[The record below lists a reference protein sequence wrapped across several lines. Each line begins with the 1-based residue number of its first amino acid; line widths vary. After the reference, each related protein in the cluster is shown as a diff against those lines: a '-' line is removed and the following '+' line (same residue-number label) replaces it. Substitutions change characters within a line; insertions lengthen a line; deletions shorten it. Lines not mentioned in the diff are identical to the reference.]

1 MEQTTLAAL
10 SAFALVSSITPGP
23 NNMML
28 MASGANFGLRRTVP
42 HALGVGVGF
51 TLMIVLVGI
60 GLMGLFD
67 LFPVLNIIL
76 KVVSVAY
83 LFWLAWKIA
92 RAGAPGDGDTPRGK
106 PMSFFQAMAFQWVNP
121 KAWSMALSAI
131 ALYAPDRN
139 FAAVALVAAV
149 FGIINLP
156 STSIWAV
163 MGVSLRG
170 WAVEPGAAESIQLD
184 DGGAARRIARAAHLT
199 RLQGFGSQPKDGA
212 PPSWSRE
219 PCKAAASE
227 KAPSTSPTSAWG
239 R

>member
-1 MEQTTLAAL
+1 MLRRMEQTTLAAL

-42 HALGVGVGF
+42 HALGVGIGF
-51 TLMIVLVGI
+51 TLMIILVGV

-83 LFWLAWKIA
+83 LLWLAWKIA
-92 RAGAPGDGDTPRGK
+92 NAAAPDTTGSARGK
-106 PMSFFQAMAFQWVNP
+106 PMSFFQAVLFQWVNP
-121 KAWSMALSAI
+121 KAWSMALTAI

-139 FAAVALVAAV
+139 FAAVLLVAVV
-149 FGIINLP
+149 FGIINLR
-156 STSIWAV
+156 STSLWAV

-170 WAVEPGAAESIQLD
+170 WLSSPARLKAFNWTMAAL
-184 DGGAARRIARAAHLT
+184 LV
-199 RLQGFGSQPKDGA
+199 GSLA
-212 PPSWSRE
+212 LLI
-219 PCKAAASE
+219 
-227 KAPSTSPTSAWG
+227 
-239 R
+239 

>member
-42 HALGVGVGF
+42 HALGVGIGF
-51 TLMIVLVGI
+51 TLMIVLVGV

-67 LFPVLNIIL
+67 LFPILNTVL

-83 LFWLAWKIA
+83 LLWLAWKIA
-92 RAGAPGDGDTPRGK
+92 NAAAPTTDGDARGK
-106 PMSFFQAMAFQWVNP
+106 PMTLVQAMLFQWVNP
-121 KAWSMALSAI
+121 KAWTMALSAI

-139 FAAVALVAAV
+139 IAAVLLVAVV

-163 MGVSLRG
+163 MGQVLRG
-170 WAVEPGAAESIQLD
+170 WLSSPARLRAFNWTMAAL
-184 DGGAARRIARAAHLT
+184 LV
-199 RLQGFGSQPKDGA
+199 GSLA
-212 PPSWSRE
+212 LLI
-219 PCKAAASE
+219 
-227 KAPSTSPTSAWG
+227 
-239 R
+239 

>member
-1 MEQTTLAAL
+1 MEQATLAAL

-51 TLMIVLVGI
+51 TLMIVLVGV

-67 LFPVLNIIL
+67 LFPILNTIL

-83 LFWLAWKIA
+83 LLWLAWKIA
-92 RAGAPGDGDTPRGK
+92 HAAAPGEGESPRGK
-106 PMSFFQAMAFQWVNP
+106 PMTFVQAMLFQWVNP
-121 KAWSMALSAI
+121 KAWTMALSAV

-139 FAAVALVAAV
+139 FGAVLLVAMV

-163 MGVSLRG
+163 MGTALRG
-170 WAVEPGAAESIQLD
+170 WLSSSARLRAFNWTMAVL
-184 DGGAARRIARAAHLT
+184 LV
-199 RLQGFGSQPKDGA
+199 GSLA
-212 PPSWSRE
+212 LLI
-219 PCKAAASE
+219 
-227 KAPSTSPTSAWG
+227 
-239 R
+239 